1 MYCYTE
7 FNKESGTMREKNKL
21 SERQRG
27 ILKFMEVYLDKYG
40 FPPTIR
46 EIGEATGIKS
56 TSVVNYNLNK
66 LVQSGH
72 LARLNRKSRGIRLT
86 AQAQTHPVQL
96 PPPMT
101 IQLIGN
107 IVAGKPLQVPED
119 IGHYVDPENAIEVAP
134 YLLGGMDPSEVF
146 ALRVKGDSM
155 IDAMIQEGD
164 IVIFRK
170 QQTAR
175 DGDMVAVW
183 LDERGETTLKYFYQ
197 EGEKVRLQPAHPTMQ
212 AIYVQASHCHV
223 QGRVLSVIRT
233 LS

>member
-1 MYCYTE
+1 
-7 FNKESGTMREKNKL
+7 MRDKTKL

-27 ILKFMEVYLDKYG
+27 ILKFMESYLDNYG

-46 EIGEATGIKS
+46 EIGEATGIRS

-66 LVQSGH
+66 MVQAGY

-86 AQAQTHPVQL
+86 AQAQTRPVQAAIIPL
-96 PPPMT
+96 TVP
-101 IQLIGN
+101 LIGS
-107 IVAGKPLQVPED
+107 IVAGKPLQIPDD
-119 IGHYVDPENAIEVAP
+119 IGHNVNPDDGIEVSP
-134 YLLGGMDPSEVF
+134 YMLGGADAAEVF

-155 IDAMIQEGD
+155 IDAMISDGD
-164 IVIFRK
+164 IVLFR
-170 QQTAR
+170 QQPTAD

-183 LDERGETTLKYFYQ
+183 LDERGETTLKYFYR

-212 AIYVQASHCHV
+212 PIYVNAAHCHV

-233 LS
+233 LT